1 MKTVWRVFSYL
12 KRYPWMAAGTLTC
25 AILSTLMVIVFP
37 ATAKWI
43 IDDVVR
49 ANRPDKLL
57 PLILLAAV
65 AFLVQH
71 GFKALRLVLNN
82 TFEQRVI
89 FDLRSDL
96 YSHIQLLPLRW
107 FDNRATGDLMTRVI
121 EDVNSVERVLIDG
134 IEQGVVAILQVV
146 IVISVMFYLNVKL
159 ALLALVP
166 FPLLIAGALTYTLTA
181 HRRYRS
187 QRRASSNM
195 NALLH
200 DNLAGVRQI
209 KSFVRER
216 EEHAR
221 FNRVSDQLRHA
232 TLVVMRVWA
241 IYSPSMSMF
250 EAIGALLV
258 LGFGGHAVLTGAMQ
272 IGDLVAFLML
282 TAFLYDPVSRLH
294 QLNQLVQAGRAAGE
308 RVFEIL
314 DEQVEAGAVAGI
326 GDPGTAIT
334 DRGYKARILGDIR
347 YENVS
352 FSYVEGLPA
361 LRCVSFHAP
370 PGATVALVGAT
381 GAGKSTLV
389 NLLVRFY
396 EFTSG
401 EIHIDGKPVREY
413 ELRTLREAIGVV
425 TQESFLFNGSIRENL
440 LMGKPDATD
449 AELWRAV
456 DAANARQFI
465 ERLPDGLESV
475 VGERGV
481 KLSVGEKQR
490 LSIARSLL
498 KDPPI
503 LILDEATASVDTAT
517 ERLIQEAL
525 ERLMANRTSIVIA
538 HRLST
543 IVYAWKICAAVP
555 AKFARGL
562 ATARDRVA
570 GGNHY
575 LGKSRAR
582 AAITGLR
589 RIPLSGR
596 RWCRCGRSRNR
607 DGLAGLQFT
616 TVFDVVG
623 FLQFIDAYFVHFGYG
638 RQCLSARHD
647 VRVAHSGG
655 MRRRHGWSGR
665 IRRRGRALSNH
676 DPWPD
681 VGNFLL
687 QL

>member
-1 MKTVWRVFSYL
+1 MKTVWRVFAYL
-12 KRYPWMAAGTLTC
+12 KRYPSLAAGTLVC
-25 AILSTLMVIVFP
+25 AILGTLMLIVFP
-37 ATAKWI
+37 TVARWI
-43 IDDVVR
+43 INDVIR
-49 ANRPDKLL
+49 GNHPEKLM
-57 PLILLAAV
+57 PLILLAAA
-65 AFLVQH
+65 AFVLQH
-71 GFKALRLVLNN
+71 GFNVLRIILNN
-82 TFEQRVI
+82 TFEQKVI

-134 IEQGVVAILQVV
+134 IEQGSVAILQVL
-146 IVISVMFYLNVKL
+146 IVLGVMFYLNAKL

-181 HRRYRS
+181 HRRYRL
-187 QRRASSNM
+187 QRRASSDM

-209 KSFVRER
+209 KSFVREN

-221 FNRVSDQLRHA
+221 FNRVSDQLRRA

-241 IYSPSMSMF
+241 IYSPSMSLF
-250 EAIGALLV
+250 ESIGALLV
-258 LGFGGHAVLTGAMQ
+258 LGFGGHAVLTGSMQ
-272 IGDLVAFLML
+272 IGDLVAFLIL
-282 TAFLYDPVSRLH
+282 IAFLYDPLSRLH

-314 DEQVEAGAVAGI
+314 DEPVEPGDVVAR
-326 GDPGTAIT
+326 T
-334 DRGYKARILGDIR
+334 DRGRASTGAERQLTPILGDIR
-347 YENVS
+347 YQDVS

-361 LRCVSFHAP
+361 LRNVSFHAP
-370 PGATVALVGAT
+370 PGATAALVGAT

-401 EIHIDGKPVREY
+401 QIYVDGKPIREY
-413 ELRTLREAIGVV
+413 DLRALREAIGVV

-440 LMGKPDATD
+440 LMGKPQASDT
-449 AELWRAV
+449 ELWRAV
-456 DAANARQFI
+456 VAANAQQFI
-465 ERLPDGLESV
+465 QRLPDGLASV

-490 LSIARSLL
+490 LSIARALL

-525 ERLMANRTSIVIA
+525 EHLMSHRTCFVIA

-543 IVYAWKICAAVP
+543 ILRADQILVLERGHIIERGTHASLLELGGKYARLWEHSFLEKPAEDLEAV
-555 AKFARGL
+555 AEL
-562 ATARDRVA
+562 EDRRNVQRSTSNVQHPTPEEDLDA
-570 GGNHY
+570 NP
-575 LGKSRAR
+575 
-582 AAITGLR
+582 LR
-589 RIPLSGR
+589 SSG
-596 RWCRCGRSRNR
+596 
-607 DGLAGLQFT
+607 
-616 TVFDVVG
+616 
-623 FLQFIDAYFVHFGYG
+623 
-638 RQCLSARHD
+638 
-647 VRVAHSGG
+647 
-655 MRRRHGWSGR
+655 
-665 IRRRGRALSNH
+665 
-676 DPWPD
+676 
-681 VGNFLL
+681 
-687 QL
+687 

>member
-1 MKTVWRVFSYL
+1 MKTVWRVFAYL
-12 KRYPWMAAGTLTC
+12 KRYPWLAAGTLGC
-25 AILSTLMVIVFP
+25 AIVGTLMVIVFP
-37 ATAKWI
+37 SVTKWI
-43 IDDVVR
+43 VDDVVR

-57 PLILLAAV
+57 PLILLAIV

-71 GFKALRLVLNN
+71 VFNSLRIILNN
-82 TFEQRVI
+82 TFEQKVI

-134 IEQGVVAILQVV
+134 IEQGVVAVLQIV
-146 IVISVMFYLNVKL
+146 IVLAVMFYWNAKL

-166 FPLLIAGALTYTLTA
+166 FPLLVAGALSYTLTA
-181 HRRYRS
+181 HCRYRL
-187 QRRASSNM
+187 QRRAASNI

-200 DNLAGVRQI
+200 DNLAGIRQI
-209 KSFVRER
+209 KSFAREH

-221 FNRVSDQLRHA
+221 FNRASDQLRHA
-232 TLVVMRVWA
+232 TLVVMRTWA

-250 EAIGALLV
+250 EAIGAVLV
-258 LGFGGHAVLTGAMQ
+258 LGFGSHAVLTGAMQ
-272 IGDLVAFLML
+272 LGDLVAILLL
-282 TAFLYDPVSRLH
+282 TAFLYDPISRLH

-308 RVFEIL
+308 RVFDIL
-314 DEQVEAGAVAGI
+314 DEEPEPGFEARV
-326 GDPGTAIT
+326 GDSGSS
-334 DRGYKARILGDIR
+334 ARILGDIR

-352 FSYVEGLPA
+352 FSYVQGLPA
-361 LRCVSFHAP
+361 LRHVSFHAP

-396 EFTSG
+396 EFSSG
-401 EIHIDGKPVREY
+401 QIYVDGKPICEY
-413 ELRTLREAIGVV
+413 DLHALREAIGVV

-440 LMGKPDATD
+440 LMGRPDATD

-456 DAANARQFI
+456 DAANGRQFI
-465 ERLPDGLESV
+465 ERLPEGLQSV

-490 LSIARSLL
+490 LSIARALL

-525 ERLMANRTSIVIA
+525 EHLMANRTSIVIA

-543 IVYAWKICAAVP
+543 IVHADQILV
-555 AKFARGL
+555 L
-562 ATARDRVA
+562 D
-570 GGNHY
+570 H
-575 LGKSRAR
+575 
-582 AAITGLR
+582 
-589 RIPLSGR
+589 
-596 RWCRCGRSRNR
+596 
-607 DGLAGLQFT
+607 
-616 TVFDVVG
+616 
-623 FLQFIDAYFVHFGYG
+623 
-638 RQCLSARHD
+638 
-647 VRVAHSGG
+647 
-655 MRRRHGWSGR
+655 GR
-665 IRRRGRALSNH
+665 IIERGTHEELLVLDRRYAQLCRQS
-676 DPWPD
+676 
-681 VGNFLL
+681 LL
-687 QL
+687 ESSTQRDAQPQAGIVASEFTEPAEERLHV

>member
-1 MKTVWRVFSYL
+1 MKTVWRVFAYL
-12 KRYPWMAAGTLTC
+12 KRYPGLATGTLVC
-25 AILSTLMVIVFP
+25 AIMGTLMVIVFP
-37 ATAKWI
+37 SVTKWI

-71 GFKALRLVLNN
+71 LFNSLRIILNN
-82 TFEQRVI
+82 TFEQKVI

-134 IEQGVVAILQVV
+134 IEQGVVAVLQIV
-146 IVISVMFYLNVKL
+146 IVVAVMFYWNAKL

-166 FPLLIAGALTYTLTA
+166 LPLLIAGALAYTLTA
-181 HRRYRS
+181 HRRYRL
-187 QRRASSNM
+187 QRRAASNI

-209 KSFVRER
+209 KSFARER
-216 EEHAR
+216 EEHGR
-221 FNRVSDQLRHA
+221 FNRASDQLRHA
-232 TLVVMRVWA
+232 TLVVMRTWA

-258 LGFGGHAVLTGAMQ
+258 LGFGSHAVLTGSLQ
-272 IGDLVAFLML
+272 LGDLVGILML
-282 TAFLYDPVSRLH
+282 MAFLYDPISRLH

-314 DEQVEAGAVAGI
+314 DEDAEPGVAAAV
-326 GDPGTAIT
+326 GDPGTATI
-334 DRGYKARILGDIR
+334 DRGYRAPIIGDIR
-347 YENVS
+347 YEDVS
-352 FSYVEGLPA
+352 FSYVDGLSA
-361 LRCVSFHAP
+361 LRHISFHAL
-370 PGATVALVGAT
+370 PGTTTALVGAT

-396 EFTSG
+396 EFDSG
-401 EIHIDGKPVREY
+401 QIYVDDKPVREY
-413 ELRTLREAIGVV
+413 DLRTLREAIGVV

-440 LMGKPDATD
+440 LMGKPTASDT
-449 AELWRAV
+449 ELWRAV
-456 DAANARQFI
+456 DAANARHFI
-465 ERLPDGLESV
+465 ERLPQGLESV

-490 LSIARSLL
+490 LSIARALL

-525 ERLMANRTSIVIA
+525 EHLMANRTSIVIA

-543 IVYAWKICAAVP
+543 IVGADQILVLDHGRVVERGTHEELLVLDQKYAQLCRQSLLESSPQRQAEPQEEIV
-555 AKFARGL
+555 
-562 ATARDRVA
+562 TSEVA
-570 GGNHY
+570 EPEEER
-575 LGKSRAR
+575 L
-582 AAITGLR
+582 
-589 RIPLSGR
+589 P
-596 RWCRCGRSRNR
+596 
-607 DGLAGLQFT
+607 
-616 TVFDVVG
+616 V
-623 FLQFIDAYFVHFGYG
+623 
-638 RQCLSARHD
+638 
-647 VRVAHSGG
+647 
-655 MRRRHGWSGR
+655 
-665 IRRRGRALSNH
+665 
-676 DPWPD
+676 
-681 VGNFLL
+681 
-687 QL
+687 

>member
-1 MKTVWRVFSYL
+1 MKTVWRVFAYL
-12 KRYPWMAAGTLTC
+12 KRYPWMAAGTLAC
-25 AILSTLMVIVFP
+25 AIMSTLMVIVFP
-37 ATAKWI
+37 AAAKWI

-71 GFKALRLVLNN
+71 GFNALRLVLNN
-82 TFEQRVI
+82 TFEQKVI

-121 EDVNSVERVLIDG
+121 ED
-134 IEQGVVAILQVV
+134 V

-216 EEHAR
+216 EEHGR

-250 EAIGALLV
+250 EAIGAVVV
-258 LGFGGHAVLTGAMQ
+258 LGFGSYAVLNGTMQ
-272 IGDLVAFLML
+272 LGDLVAFLML
-282 TAFLYDPVSRLH
+282 TAFLYDPISRLH

-314 DEQVEAGAVAGI
+314 DEPVEPGVVAASGGRGAGI
-326 GDPGTAIT
+326 TDPG
-334 DRGYKARILGDIR
+334 YKTRILGDIR

-361 LRCVSFHAP
+361 LRNVSFHAP
-370 PGATVALVGAT
+370 PGATIALVGAT

-401 EIHIDGKPVREY
+401 QIYIDKKPIREY
-413 ELRTLREAIGVV
+413 ELRGLREAIGVV

-440 LMGKPDATD
+440 LMGKPDASD

-465 ERLPDGLESV
+465 ERLPDRLESV

-481 KLSVGEKQR
+481 KLSVGENQR
-490 LSIARSLL
+490 LTIARALL

-543 IVYAWKICAAVP
+543 IVHADQILV
-555 AKFARGL
+555 L
-562 ATARDRVA
+562 D
-570 GGNHY
+570 H
-575 LGKSRAR
+575 
-582 AAITGLR
+582 
-589 RIPLSGR
+589 
-596 RWCRCGRSRNR
+596 
-607 DGLAGLQFT
+607 
-616 TVFDVVG
+616 
-623 FLQFIDAYFVHFGYG
+623 
-638 RQCLSARHD
+638 
-647 VRVAHSGG
+647 
-655 MRRRHGWSGR
+655 GR
-665 IRRRGRALSNH
+665 IIERGTHEQLLTLGGKYARLCEQSLLET
-676 DPWPD
+676 PD
-681 VGNFLL
+681 IEPAGV
-687 QL
+687 

>member
-1 MKTVWRVFSYL
+1 MKTVWRVFAYL
-12 KRYPWMAAGTLTC
+12 KRYPWMAAGTLSC
-25 AILSTLMVIVFP
+25 AILTTLMVIVFP
-37 ATAKWI
+37 SATKWI
-43 IDDVVR
+43 INDVVR
-49 ANRPDKLL
+49 AQRPDKLL

-65 AFLVQH
+65 AFLLQH
-71 GFKALRLVLNN
+71 VFNSLRIILNN
-82 TFEQRVI
+82 MFEQKVI

-134 IEQGVVAILQVV
+134 IEQGVVAVLQIV
-146 IVISVMFYLNVKL
+146 IVLAVMFYWNAKL

-166 FPLLIAGALTYTLTA
+166 FPLLIGGALAYTLTA
-181 HRRYRS
+181 HRRYRL
-187 QRRASSNM
+187 QRRASSDI

-200 DNLAGVRQI
+200 DNLAGIRQI

-221 FNRVSDQLRHA
+221 FNRASDQLRRA

-250 EAIGALLV
+250 EAIGALLI
-258 LGFGGHAVLTGAMQ
+258 LGFGGYAALTGTMQ

-314 DEQVEAGAVAGI
+314 DEPAEPGVVAAIGDRGAGI
-326 GDPGTAIT
+326 NDPGYST
-334 DRGYKARILGDIR
+334 RILGDIR
-347 YENVS
+347 YEDVS
-352 FSYVEGLPA
+352 FSYTEGLPA
-361 LRCVSFHAP
+361 LRRVSFHAP
-370 PGATVALVGAT
+370 PGTTIALVGST
-381 GAGKSTLV
+381 GAGKSTMV

-401 EIHIDGKPVREY
+401 QIYVDGKPIRDY
-413 ELRTLREAIGVV
+413 ELRALREAIGVV

-490 LSIARSLL
+490 LSIARALL

-543 IVYAWKICAAVP
+543 IVYADQILVLDHGRIIE
-555 AKFARGL
+555 RGTHDEL
-562 ATARDRVA
+562 VA
-570 GGNHY
+570 
-575 LGKSRAR
+575 
-582 AAITGLR
+582 
-589 RIPLSGR
+589 
-596 RWCRCGRSRNR
+596 
-607 DGLAGLQFT
+607 LAGKYAQLC
-616 TVFDVVG
+616 
-623 FLQFIDAYFVHFGYG
+623 
-638 RQCLSARHD
+638 RQSLLEASPLRETAPEAVIVAPQIQETEEQLS
-647 VRVAHSGG
+647 
-655 MRRRHGWSGR
+655 
-665 IRRRGRALSNH
+665 I
-676 DPWPD
+676 
-681 VGNFLL
+681 
-687 QL
+687 

>member
-37 ATAKWI
+37 AAAKWI

-57 PLILLAAV
+57 PLILLAAG

-71 GFKALRLVLNN
+71 GFNALRLVLNN

-258 LGFGGHAVLTGAMQ
+258 LGFGSHAVLTGAMQ

-326 GDPGTAIT
+326 GDPGTAIA

-361 LRCVSFHAP
+361 LRHVSFHAP

-401 EIHIDGKPVREY
+401 EIYIDGKPVRNY

-440 LMGKPDATD
+440 LMGKPDATG

-490 LSIARSLL
+490 LSIARALL

-543 IVYAWKICAAVP
+543 IVYADQILV
-555 AKFARGL
+555 L
-562 ATARDRVA
+562 D
-570 GGNHY
+570 H
-575 LGKSRAR
+575 
-582 AAITGLR
+582 
-589 RIPLSGR
+589 
-596 RWCRCGRSRNR
+596 
-607 DGLAGLQFT
+607 
-616 TVFDVVG
+616 
-623 FLQFIDAYFVHFGYG
+623 
-638 RQCLSARHD
+638 
-647 VRVAHSGG
+647 
-655 MRRRHGWSGR
+655 GR
-665 IRRRGRALSNH
+665 IIERGTH
-676 DPWPD
+676 DE
-681 VGNFLL
+681 LL
-687 QL
+687 AQDGKYARLCRQSLLEASPLQETDAQTEIVTSESLEREQQLPV